1 MEELDDDNWTY
12 AELLD
17 EDEVPTLLR
26 IRDIKPVKG
35 QCERLDILWE
45 YEPVGEERMPAEH
58 ELARMNECERLLTQ
72 FEFDSGSCSLVGVVT
87 SDGIR
92 HWIVYSSKVDEF
104 GSFANQA
111 FPADPPFPI
120 EIEFE
125 TDSDWSQYFELVE
138 LLNS

>member
-1 MEELDDDNWTY
+1 MEELNEDNWTY

-26 IRDIKPVKG
+26 IRVLTPVED